1 MTETLLMLYAMFA
14 AAGTFALL
22 SLLGAAELHARRRRC
37 RDAALRAKY
46 LRIVML
52 YLLAGEGPAP
62 RFPMIRRAGAR
73 LLLVETVA
81 GLAGVTYGLDAAPL
95 RRIVAEYGLDAWLLR
110 RTARSRGY
118 RRARCLL
125 LLSRLP
131 VGAAAAEFAALTARY
146 RMIRVEWVCS
156 GELEVSGVRALGR
169 SRRRCFRRLVLV
181 DRARDSEAGDFD
193 AAASVATYDYLLPV
207 RAGCFLL
214 PGSVERLVAE
224 LGEGRP
230 GSLDLIRSP
239 LGEPAALLSREAVV
253 AAGGFGM
260 RPLRGIPRCRRRM
273 LWEPL
278 LAAPRSGVRMPGR
291 LRGLA
296 AASLAAAFAA
306 AAAAGWWTSAAALAT
321 LALVWA
327 GRECAARLAG
337 GTAFSAPGGLTAWRR
352 LFGHY

>member
-1 MTETLLMLYAMFA
+1 MKPILLLLFA
-14 AAGTFALL
+14 ATAACVGALL
-22 SLLGAAELHARRRRC
+22 PLISRARS
-37 RDAALRAKY
+37 K
-46 LRIVML
+46 
-52 YLLAGEGPAP
+52 
-62 RFPMIRRAGAR
+62 R
-73 LLLVETVA
+73 LLLNAVRRASSDAPDGIGISV
-81 GLAGVTYGLDAAPL
+81 LCSGVTDAAQIENLLSPEYSRYEVIVVLDA
-95 RRIVAEYGLDAWLLR
+95 RDF
-110 RTARSRGY
+110 
-118 RRARCLL
+118 
-125 LLSRLP
+125 
-131 VGAAAAEFAALTARY
+131 EFARTDPL
-146 RMIRVEWVCS
+146 
-156 GELEVSGVRALGR
+156 
-169 SRRRCFRRLVLV
+169 
-181 DRARDSEAGDFD
+181 D

>member
-1 MTETLLMLYAMFA
+1 M
-14 AAGTFALL
+14 
-22 SLLGAAELHARRRRC
+22 C
-37 RDAALRAKY
+37 IRD
-46 LRIVML
+46 
-52 YLLAGEGPAP
+52 
-62 RFPMIRRAGAR
+62 
-73 LLLVETVA
+73 
-81 GLAGVTYGLDAAPL
+81 
-95 RRIVAEYGLDAWLLR
+95 
-110 RTARSRGY
+110 S
-118 RRARCLL
+118 
-125 LLSRLP
+125 
-131 VGAAAAEFAALTARY
+131 Y

-181 DRARDSEAGDFD
+181 DRAQDSEAGDFD

-306 AAAAGWWTSAAALAT
+306 ATAAGWWTSAAALAT

-327 GRECAARLAG
+327 GGECAARLAG

>member
-1 MTETLLMLYAMFA
+1 MKPILLLLFA
-14 AAGTFALL
+14 ATAACVGALL
-22 SLLGAAELHARRRRC
+22 PLISRARS
-37 RDAALRAKY
+37 K
-46 LRIVML
+46 
-52 YLLAGEGPAP
+52 
-62 RFPMIRRAGAR
+62 R
-73 LLLVETVA
+73 LLLNAVRRASSDAPDGIGISV
-81 GLAGVTYGLDAAPL
+81 LCSGVTDAAQIENLLSPEYSRYEVIVVLDA
-95 RRIVAEYGLDAWLLR
+95 RRH
-110 RTARSRGY
+110 
-118 RRARCLL
+118 
-125 LLSRLP
+125 
-131 VGAAAAEFAALTARY
+131 AAEFAALTARY

-278 LAAPRSGVRMPGR
+278 PRRAPGSECRDGCADWRRRRLPRLSPPRPLRGGGPPPPRSRPSRWYGPAGSAPRGSRAERPFR
-291 LRGLA
+291 PRE
-296 AASLAAAFAA
+296 ASRH
-306 AAAAGWWTSAAALAT
+306 GD
-321 LALVWA
+321 
-327 GRECAARLAG
+327 
-337 GTAFSAPGGLTAWRR
+337 AFSDTIKALKIFRYHKFLLPLPWQ
-352 LFGHY
+352 

>member
-1 MTETLLMLYAMFA
+1 MKPILLLLFA
-14 AAGTFALL
+14 ATAACVGALL
-22 SLLGAAELHARRRRC
+22 PLISRARS
-37 RDAALRAKY
+37 K
-46 LRIVML
+46 
-52 YLLAGEGPAP
+52 
-62 RFPMIRRAGAR
+62 R
-73 LLLVETVA
+73 LLLNAVRRASSDAPDGIGISV
-81 GLAGVTYGLDAAPL
+81 LCSGVTDAAQIENLLSPEYSRYEVIVVLDA
-95 RRIVAEYGLDAWLLR
+95 RRH
-110 RTARSRGY
+110 
-118 RRARCLL
+118 
-125 LLSRLP
+125 
-131 VGAAAAEFAALTARY
+131 AAEFAALTARY

-278 LAAPRSGVRMPGR
+278 LRRAALRGPNAGTAARTGGGVACRGFRRRGRGGVVDLRRRARDPRAGMGRRGVRRAARGRNSLFAPGR
-291 LRGLA
+291 PHGMETPFRTLLR
-296 AASLAAAFAA
+296 
-306 AAAAGWWTSAAALAT
+306 
-321 LALVWA
+321 
-327 GRECAARLAG
+327 
-337 GTAFSAPGGLTAWRR
+337 
-352 LFGHY
+352 H

>member
-1 MTETLLMLYAMFA
+1 MKPILLLLFA
-14 AAGTFALL
+14 ATAACVGALL
-22 SLLGAAELHARRRRC
+22 PLISRARS
-37 RDAALRAKY
+37 K
-46 LRIVML
+46 
-52 YLLAGEGPAP
+52 
-62 RFPMIRRAGAR
+62 R
-73 LLLVETVA
+73 LLLNAVRRASSDAPDGIGISV
-81 GLAGVTYGLDAAPL
+81 LCSGVTDAAQIENLLSPEYSRYEVIVVLDA
-95 RRIVAEYGLDAWLLR
+95 RRH
-110 RTARSRGY
+110 
-118 RRARCLL
+118 
-125 LLSRLP
+125 
-131 VGAAAAEFAALTARY
+131 AAEFAALTARY

-260 RPLRGIPRCRRRM
+260 RPLGDSPLPAEDVVGTPACRAALRDPDAGTAARTGGGVACRGFRRRGRCGVVD
-273 LWEPL
+273 LRRR
-278 LAAPRSGVRMPGR
+278 ARDPRAGMGRQGVRRAARGRNGLFGPGR
-291 LRGLA
+291 PHGMETPFRTLLR
-296 AASLAAAFAA
+296 
-306 AAAAGWWTSAAALAT
+306 
-321 LALVWA
+321 
-327 GRECAARLAG
+327 R
-337 GTAFSAPGGLTAWRR
+337 
-352 LFGHY
+352 

>member
-1 MTETLLMLYAMFA
+1 MKPILLLLFA
-14 AAGTFALL
+14 ATAACVGALL
-22 SLLGAAELHARRRRC
+22 PLISRARS
-37 RDAALRAKY
+37 K
-46 LRIVML
+46 
-52 YLLAGEGPAP
+52 
-62 RFPMIRRAGAR
+62 R
-73 LLLVETVA
+73 LLLNAVRRASSDAPDGIGISV
-81 GLAGVTYGLDAAPL
+81 LCSGVTDAAQIENLLSPEYSRYEVIVVLDA
-95 RRIVAEYGLDAWLLR
+95 RRH
-110 RTARSRGY
+110 
-118 RRARCLL
+118 
-125 LLSRLP
+125 
-131 VGAAAAEFAALTARY
+131 AAEFAALTARY

-181 DRARDSEAGDFD
+181 DRAQDSEAGDFD

-214 PGSVERLVAE
+214 
-224 LGEGRP
+224 P

-296 AASLAAAFAA
+296 SSSLAAAFAA

-327 GRECAARLAG
+327 GGECAARLAG

>member
-1 MTETLLMLYAMFA
+1 MKPILLLLFA
-14 AAGTFALL
+14 ATAACVGALL
-22 SLLGAAELHARRRRC
+22 PLISRARS
-37 RDAALRAKY
+37 K
-46 LRIVML
+46 
-52 YLLAGEGPAP
+52 
-62 RFPMIRRAGAR
+62 R
-73 LLLVETVA
+73 LLLNAVRRASSDAPDGIGISV
-81 GLAGVTYGLDAAPL
+81 LCSGVTDAAQIENLLSPEYSRYEVIVVLDA
-95 RRIVAEYGLDAWLLR
+95 RRH
-110 RTARSRGY
+110 
-118 RRARCLL
+118 
-125 LLSRLP
+125 
-131 VGAAAAEFAALTARY
+131 AAEFAALTARY

-278 LAAPRSGVRMPGR
+278 LAAPRSGGRMPGR
-291 LRGLA
+291 LRGLLRGGGPPPPRSRPSRWYGPA
-296 AASLAAAFAA
+296 GSAPRGLRAERPFRPREASRH
-306 AAAAGWWTSAAALAT
+306 GD
-321 LALVWA
+321 
-327 GRECAARLAG
+327 
-337 GTAFSAPGGLTAWRR
+337 AFSDTIKALKIFRYHKFLLPLPWQ
-352 LFGHY
+352 

>member
-1 MTETLLMLYAMFA
+1 MKPILLLLFA
-14 AAGTFALL
+14 ATAACVGALL
-22 SLLGAAELHARRRRC
+22 PLISRARS
-37 RDAALRAKY
+37 K
-46 LRIVML
+46 
-52 YLLAGEGPAP
+52 
-62 RFPMIRRAGAR
+62 R
-73 LLLVETVA
+73 LLLNAVRRASSDAPDGIGISV
-81 GLAGVTYGLDAAPL
+81 LCSGVTDAAQIENLLSPEYSRYEVIVVLDA
-95 RRIVAEYGLDAWLLR
+95 RRH
-110 RTARSRGY
+110 
-118 RRARCLL
+118 
-125 LLSRLP
+125 
-131 VGAAAAEFAALTARY
+131 AAEFAALTARY

-181 DRARDSEAGDFD
+181 DRAQDSEAGDFD
-193 AAASVATYDYLLPV
+193 AAASVATYDY
-207 RAGCFLL
+207 LL

-296 AASLAAAFAA
+296 VASLAAAFAA

-327 GRECAARLAG
+327 GGECAARLAG

>member
-118 RRARCLL
+118 RGRAACC
-125 LLSRLP
+125 
-131 VGAAAAEFAALTARY
+131 
-146 RMIRVEWVCS
+146 CS
-156 GELEVSGVRALGR
+156 LACPSAQP
-169 SRRRCFRRLVLV
+169 RR
-181 DRARDSEAGDFD
+181 
-193 AAASVATYDYLLPV
+193 T
-207 RAGCFLL
+207 
-214 PGSVERLVAE
+214 
-224 LGEGRP
+224 
-230 GSLDLIRSP
+230 
-239 LGEPAALLSREAVV
+239 
-253 AAGGFGM
+253 
-260 RPLRGIPRCRRRM
+260 
-273 LWEPL
+273 
-278 LAAPRSGVRMPGR
+278 APRVMPR
-291 LRGLA
+291 A
-296 AASLAAAFAA
+296 A
-306 AAAAGWWTSAAALAT
+306 
-321 LALVWA
+321 
-327 GRECAARLAG
+327 
-337 GTAFSAPGGLTAWRR
+337 TAMCVSSR
-352 LFGHY
+352 

>member
-1 MTETLLMLYAMFA
+1 MKPILLLLFA
-14 AAGTFALL
+14 ATAACVGALL
-22 SLLGAAELHARRRRC
+22 PLISRARS
-37 RDAALRAKY
+37 K
-46 LRIVML
+46 
-52 YLLAGEGPAP
+52 
-62 RFPMIRRAGAR
+62 R
-73 LLLVETVA
+73 LLLNAVRRASSDAPDGIGISV
-81 GLAGVTYGLDAAPL
+81 LCSGVTDAAQIENLLSPEYSRYEVIVVLDA
-95 RRIVAEYGLDAWLLR
+95 RRH
-110 RTARSRGY
+110 
-118 RRARCLL
+118 
-125 LLSRLP
+125 
-131 VGAAAAEFAALTARY
+131 AAEFAALTARY

-260 RPLRGIPRCRRRM
+260 RPLPAEDVVGTPACRAALRGPNAGTAARTGGGVACRGFRRRGRCGVVD
-273 LWEPL
+273 LRRR
-278 LAAPRSGVRMPGR
+278 ARDPRAGMGRQGVRRAARGRNGLFGPGR
-291 LRGLA
+291 PHGMETPFRTLLR
-296 AASLAAAFAA
+296 
-306 AAAAGWWTSAAALAT
+306 
-321 LALVWA
+321 
-327 GRECAARLAG
+327 
-337 GTAFSAPGGLTAWRR
+337 
-352 LFGHY
+352 H

>member
-1 MTETLLMLYAMFA
+1 MKPILLLLFA
-14 AAGTFALL
+14 ATAACVGALL
-22 SLLGAAELHARRRRC
+22 PLISRARS
-37 RDAALRAKY
+37 K
-46 LRIVML
+46 
-52 YLLAGEGPAP
+52 
-62 RFPMIRRAGAR
+62 R
-73 LLLVETVA
+73 LLLNAVRRASSDAPDGIGISV
-81 GLAGVTYGLDAAPL
+81 LCSGVTDAAQIENLLSPEYSRYEVIVVLDA
-95 RRIVAEYGLDAWLLR
+95 RRH
-110 RTARSRGY
+110 
-118 RRARCLL
+118 
-125 LLSRLP
+125 
-131 VGAAAAEFAALTARY
+131 AAEFAALTARY
-146 RMIRVEWVCS
+146 HMIRVEWVCS

-181 DRARDSEAGDFD
+181 DRAQDSEAGDFD
-193 AAASVATYDYLLPV
+193 AAASVATYDY
-207 RAGCFLL
+207 LL

-296 AASLAAAFAA
+296 VASLAAAFAA

-327 GRECAARLAG
+327 GGECAARLAG

>member
-1 MTETLLMLYAMFA
+1 MTI
-14 AAGTFALL
+14 
-22 SLLGAAELHARRRRC
+22 
-37 RDAALRAKY
+37 RAPKP
-46 LRIVML
+46 
-52 YLLAGEGPAP
+52 E
-62 RFPMIRRAGAR
+62 
-73 LLLVETVA
+73 
-81 GLAGVTYGLDAAPL
+81 
-95 RRIVAEYGLDAWLLR
+95 
-110 RTARSRGY
+110 
-118 RRARCLL
+118 
-125 LLSRLP
+125 
-131 VGAAAAEFAALTARY
+131 
-146 RMIRVEWVCS
+146 
-156 GELEVSGVRALGR
+156 
-169 SRRRCFRRLVLV
+169 
-181 DRARDSEAGDFD
+181 D
-193 AAASVATYDYLLPV
+193 AAAVAALYNHYVLHSTASFETEPLDAEQMRSRLESATARLVCEREGAIVGFGYTHDWKE
-207 RAGCFLL
+207 RAAYRHTQEVTVYVAPDSTGLGIGRRL
-214 PGSVERLVAE
+214 VERLVAE

-278 LAAPRSGVRMPGR
+278 LAAPRSGGRMPGR

-296 AASLAAAFAA
+296 VASLAAAFAA

-327 GRECAARLAG
+327 GGECAARLAG

>member
-1 MTETLLMLYAMFA
+1 MKPILLLLFA
-14 AAGTFALL
+14 ATAACVGALL
-22 SLLGAAELHARRRRC
+22 PLISRARS
-37 RDAALRAKY
+37 K
-46 LRIVML
+46 
-52 YLLAGEGPAP
+52 
-62 RFPMIRRAGAR
+62 R
-73 LLLVETVA
+73 LLLNAVRRASSDAPDGIGISV
-81 GLAGVTYGLDAAPL
+81 LCSGVTDAAQIENLLSPEYSRYEVIVVLDA
-95 RRIVAEYGLDAWLLR
+95 RRH
-110 RTARSRGY
+110 
-118 RRARCLL
+118 
-125 LLSRLP
+125 
-131 VGAAAAEFAALTARY
+131 AAEFAALTARY

-278 LAAPRSGVRMPGR
+278 LAALRGPNAGTAARTGGGVACRGFRRSDRCGVVDLRRRARDPRAGMGRRGVRRAACGRNGLFGPGR
-291 LRGLA
+291 PHGMETPFRTLLR
-296 AASLAAAFAA
+296 
-306 AAAAGWWTSAAALAT
+306 
-321 LALVWA
+321 
-327 GRECAARLAG
+327 
-337 GTAFSAPGGLTAWRR
+337 
-352 LFGHY
+352 H

>member
-1 MTETLLMLYAMFA
+1 MLIVLLLLLAAVA
-14 AAGTFALL
+14 AAALALL
-22 SLLGAAELHARRRRC
+22 WLVVRGHNKRL
-37 RDAALRAKY
+37 
-46 LRIVML
+46 
-52 YLLAGEGPAP
+52 LLAGSHAVASDTPGGIGISVLCSGVHAQEQVEN
-62 RFPMIRRAGAR
+62 
-73 LLLVETVA
+73 LLS
-81 GLAGVTYGLDAAPL
+81 
-95 RRIVAEYGLDAWLLR
+95 AEYAHYEVIVVLDSLR
-110 RTARSRGY
+110 Y
-118 RRARCLL
+118 
-125 LLSRLP
+125 P
-131 VGAAAAEFAALTARY
+131 VEFAAFTARY

-214 PGSVERLVAE
+214 PGRVERLVAE

-296 AASLAAAFAA
+296 VASLAAAFAA

>member
-1 MTETLLMLYAMFA
+1 MKPILLLLFA
-14 AAGTFALL
+14 ATAACVGALL
-22 SLLGAAELHARRRRC
+22 PLISRARS
-37 RDAALRAKY
+37 K
-46 LRIVML
+46 
-52 YLLAGEGPAP
+52 
-62 RFPMIRRAGAR
+62 R
-73 LLLVETVA
+73 LLLNAVRRASSDAPDGIGISV
-81 GLAGVTYGLDAAPL
+81 LCSGVTDAAQIENLLSPEYSRYEVIVVLDA
-95 RRIVAEYGLDAWLLR
+95 RRH
-110 RTARSRGY
+110 
-118 RRARCLL
+118 
-125 LLSRLP
+125 
-131 VGAAAAEFAALTARY
+131 AAEFAALTARY

-193 AAASVATYDYLLPV
+193 AAASVATYDY
-207 RAGCFLL
+207 LL

-296 AASLAAAFAA
+296 GASLAAAFAA

>member
-1 MTETLLMLYAMFA
+1 MKPILLLLFA
-14 AAGTFALL
+14 ATAACVGALL
-22 SLLGAAELHARRRRC
+22 PLISRARS
-37 RDAALRAKY
+37 K
-46 LRIVML
+46 
-52 YLLAGEGPAP
+52 
-62 RFPMIRRAGAR
+62 R
-73 LLLVETVA
+73 LLLNAVRRASSDAPDGIGISV
-81 GLAGVTYGLDAAPL
+81 LCSGVTDAAQIENLLSPEYSRYEVIVVLDA
-95 RRIVAEYGLDAWLLR
+95 RRHAAE
-110 RTARSRGY
+110 
-118 RRARCLL
+118 
-125 LLSRLP
+125 
-131 VGAAAAEFAALTARY
+131 EFAALTARY

-156 GELEVSGVRALGR
+156 GELEVSSVRALGR

-260 RPLRGIPRCRRRM
+260 RPLRRIPRCRRRM

-278 LAAPRSGVRMPGR
+278 LAAPRSGVRRLR
-291 LRGLA
+291 LRGRLA
-296 AASLAAAFAA
+296 RTPRLSPPRPRRGGGPPPPRSRPSRWYGP
-306 AAAAGWWTSAAALAT
+306 AGSAPRGSRAEQRTSA
-321 LALVWA
+321 
-327 GRECAARLAG
+327 
-337 GTAFSAPGGLTAWRR
+337 RR
-352 LFGHY
+352 PRA

>member
-1 MTETLLMLYAMFA
+1 MKPILLLLFA
-14 AAGTFALL
+14 ATAACVGALL
-22 SLLGAAELHARRRRC
+22 PLISRARS
-37 RDAALRAKY
+37 K
-46 LRIVML
+46 
-52 YLLAGEGPAP
+52 
-62 RFPMIRRAGAR
+62 R
-73 LLLVETVA
+73 LLLNAVRRASSDAPDGIGISV
-81 GLAGVTYGLDAAPL
+81 LCSGVTDAAQIENLLSPEYSRYEVIVVLDA
-95 RRIVAEYGLDAWLLR
+95 RRH
-110 RTARSRGY
+110 
-118 RRARCLL
+118 
-125 LLSRLP
+125 
-131 VGAAAAEFAALTARY
+131 AAEFAALTARY

-207 RAGCFLL
+207 R
-214 PGSVERLVAE
+214 
-224 LGEGRP
+224 
-230 GSLDLIRSP
+230 DLIRSP

-278 LAAPRSGVRMPGR
+278 LAAPRSGTRMPGR

-296 AASLAAAFAA
+296 SSSLAAAFAA

-327 GRECAARLAG
+327 GGECAARLAG
-337 GTAFSAPGGLTAWRR
+337 GTAFSPPGGLTAWRR

>member
-1 MTETLLMLYAMFA
+1 MKLILLLLFA
-14 AAGTFALL
+14 ATAACVGALL
-22 SLLGAAELHARRRRC
+22 PLISRARS
-37 RDAALRAKY
+37 K
-46 LRIVML
+46 
-52 YLLAGEGPAP
+52 
-62 RFPMIRRAGAR
+62 R
-73 LLLVETVA
+73 LLLNAVRRASSDAPA
-81 GLAGVTYGLDAAPL
+81 GIGISVLCSGVTDAAQIENLLSPEYSRYEVIVVLDA
-95 RRIVAEYGLDAWLLR
+95 RRH
-110 RTARSRGY
+110 
-118 RRARCLL
+118 
-125 LLSRLP
+125 
-131 VGAAAAEFAALTARY
+131 AAEFAALTARY

-278 LAAPRSGVRMPGR
+278 LAATAARTGGGVACRGFRRRGRCGVVDLRRRARDPRAGMGRQGVRRAARGRNGLFGPGR
-291 LRGLA
+291 PHGMETPFRTLLR
-296 AASLAAAFAA
+296 
-306 AAAAGWWTSAAALAT
+306 
-321 LALVWA
+321 
-327 GRECAARLAG
+327 
-337 GTAFSAPGGLTAWRR
+337 
-352 LFGHY
+352 H